1 MSGHPHKTSH
11 DAVPHDYNGE
21 WAEADFI
28 APGASPV
35 APAPGARPVAPSPS
49 GAGSEAA
56 AKVTV
61 SIRLGRDVLDHF
73 RAAGPG
79 WEARIEAALY
89 RAAAAERE
97 AAASEPD
104 ATPRHDFVSDGHEG

>member
-11 DAVPHDYNGE
+11 DAIPHDYNGE
-21 WAEADFI
+21 WAEADFT
-28 APGASPV
+28 APGAGPV
-35 APAPGARPVAPSPS
+35 APAPS
-49 GAGSEAA
+49 GPGSEAA

-61 SIRLGRDVLDHF
+61 SLRLGRDVLEHF

-79 WEARIEAALY
+79 WEARMEAALC

-97 AAASEPD
+97 AAVSAPD
-104 ATPRHDFVSDGHEG
+104 APRHDFVSDGHEG